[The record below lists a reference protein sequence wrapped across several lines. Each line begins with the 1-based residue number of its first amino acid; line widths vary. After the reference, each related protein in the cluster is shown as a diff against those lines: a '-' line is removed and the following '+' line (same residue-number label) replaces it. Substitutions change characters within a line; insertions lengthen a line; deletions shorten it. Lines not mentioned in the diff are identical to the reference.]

1 LTADITTDEPVML
14 GPYRLEGLLGRGG
27 MGEVY
32 RAFDTRRGRT
42 VALKL
47 LPPDV
52 ARDENFRAR
61 FRRESD
67 SAACLQD
74 PHVIPIHD
82 FGECDGRL
90 YIDMRLVD
98 GTGLD
103 QIIAAGRL
111 DPRRAVAL
119 IAQVA
124 EALTDAHSH
133 GVLHRDVKPSN
144 ILVTR
149 SDFAYLVDFG
159 IARALDDDLTALT
172 RSGATIGTLAYMAP
186 ERFDGGP
193 HDNRSDIYSLT
204 CTLAEC
210 LTGRRPFDATS
221 LPSLMKAHLT
231 ADPPRPSLQRTDIP
245 SALDDVIARGMAKD
259 PSARYPTARDLA
271 AAAQFALHPL
281 GTPSAPIQ
289 RVPTPKPATLVG
301 LPSFRR
307 QPRLLALAA
316 SAILLVAAS
325 TVTGFALGHST
336 GATSGEPSATAD
348 EIVSEPIWNLPTVEP
363 NVSSTAEEIVSELA
377 SKIASAEPSVS
388 FTADTDPNNL
398 LGRPNGYT
406 SKASFTDS
414 RIEPDDILGAE
425 PGSVDAGG
433 SVEVFASADAAAAR
447 QRYIQQVQTTAPFVG
462 TEYSYLDGTA
472 LVRVSGKL
480 TPDQAADY
488 ERVIEAR

>member
-1 LTADITTDEPVML
+1 LNADTTTDEPNTL

-32 RAFDTRRGRT
+32 RAFDTRRGRA
-42 VALKL
+42 VALKI
-47 LPPDV
+47 LPPEI
-52 ARDENFRAR
+52 ARDESFRAR

-67 SAACLQD
+67 SAARLQD

-82 FGECDGRL
+82 FGEFDGRL
-90 YIDMRLVD
+90 YIDMRLVE
-98 GTGLD
+98 GAGLD
-103 QIIAAGRL
+103 QIIAAGPL

-149 SDFAYLVDFG
+149 SDFVYLVDFG
-159 IARALDDDLTALT
+159 IARALDEDLTALT
-172 RSGATIGTLAYMAP
+172 RSGATVGTLAYMAP
-186 ERFDGGP
+186 ERFDGEP
-193 HDNRSDIYSLT
+193 LDNRSDIYSLT

-231 ADPPRPSLQRTDIP
+231 ADPPRPSLQRHDIP
-245 SALDDVIARGMAKD
+245 PALDDVIACGMAKK
-259 PSARYPTARDLA
+259 PTARYLTARDLA
-271 AAAQFALHPL
+271 AAAQFALHQL
-281 GTPSAPIQ
+281 DTPSVPIQ
-289 RVPTPKPATLVG
+289 PVPTPKPATLIG
-301 LPSFRR
+301 APDFRR
-307 QPRLLALAA
+307 RPRMLGLATG
-316 SAILLVAAS
+316 AILLVAAS
-325 TVTGFALGHST
+325 SVTGFALGRSAGAT
-336 GATSGEPSATAD
+336 GAEPTETAD
-348 EIVSEPIWNLPTVEP
+348 EIVSEPTWNLPTVEP
-363 NVSSTAEEIVSELA
+363 NVSFTADEIVSELT

-388 FTADTDPNNL
+388 FTADTDPNKL

-414 RIEPDDILGAE
+414 RIKPNDILGAE

-447 QRYIQQVQTTAPFVG
+447 QRYIQQVQRTAPFVG
-462 TEYSYLDGTA
+462 TEYSYLDGA
-472 LVRVSGKL
+472 VLVRVSGKL
-480 TPDQAADY
+480 TPDQAAEY
-488 ERVIEAR
+488 ERVIEER